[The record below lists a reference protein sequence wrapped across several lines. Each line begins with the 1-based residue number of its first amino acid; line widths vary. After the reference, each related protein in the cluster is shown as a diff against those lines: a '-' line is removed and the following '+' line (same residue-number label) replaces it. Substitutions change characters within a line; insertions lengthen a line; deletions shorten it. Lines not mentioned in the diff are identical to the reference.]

1 MLKMMKLLTK
11 TKAFVKSNFMMLV
24 VMTTSLVTLVYV
36 EDIYTRVEYVEFT
49 TDNIH
54 SNIDELHKEI
64 ENVDNDVINLQD
76 KTTVRPLPTYYVP
89 QHAPVLGVQTP
100 TDPDCTD

>member
-1 MLKMMKLLTK
+1 MTLN
-11 TKAFVKSNFMMLV
+11 KAKVFLKSNFMMLV
-24 VMTTSLVTLVYV
+24 VMSTTLVTLVYV
-36 EDIYTRVEYVEFT
+36 ENIHTKVKYVEFT
-49 TDNIH
+49 TEDTR
-54 SNIDELHKEI
+54 SNIEELHKEI

-76 KTTVRPLPTYYVP
+76 KPAVRPLPTYYAP

>member
-1 MLKMMKLLTK
+1 MKMLTK

-24 VMTTSLVTLVYV
+24 AMTTSLVTLVYV
-36 EDIYTRVEYVEFT
+36 EDIYTKVNDVEFT
-49 TDNIH
+49 TENTR
-54 SNIDELHKEI
+54 NEIDELHKEI

-76 KTTVRPLPTYYVP
+76 KPAVRPLPTYYAP
-89 QHAPVLGVQTP
+89 QHAPVLGVQTS

>member
-1 MLKMMKLLTK
+1 MIKMMKLLTK

-36 EDIYTRVEYVEFT
+36 EDIYTRVKYVEFT
-49 TDNIH
+49 TENTR
-54 SNIDELHKEI
+54 NEIDELHKEI
-64 ENVDNDVINLQD
+64 EYVDNDVINLQD
-76 KTTVRPLPTYYVP
+76 KPTVRPLPTYFAP

>member
-1 MLKMMKLLTK
+1 
-11 TKAFVKSNFMMLV
+11 MLV
-24 VMTTSLVTLVYV
+24 VLTTTFVTLVYV
-36 EDIYTRVEYVEFT
+36 NDIYTKVNEVEFT
-49 TDNIH
+49 TENTH
-54 SNIDELHKEI
+54 NEIDELHKEI

-76 KTTVRPLPTYYVP
+76 KPAVRPLPTYYAP

>member
-1 MLKMMKLLTK
+1 MITLNK
-11 TKAFVKSNFMMLV
+11 TKAFLKSNFMMLV
-24 VMTTSLVTLVYV
+24 VLTTTFVTLVYV
-36 EDIYTRVEYVEFT
+36 EDIYTKVNYVEFT

-54 SNIDELHKEI
+54 SNIDELYKEI
-64 ENVDNDVINLQD
+64 QNVDNDVINLQNNS
-76 KTTVRPLPTYYVP
+76 TARPLPTYYAP

>member
-1 MLKMMKLLTK
+1 MKILTK

-24 VMTTSLVTLVYV
+24 VMTTTFVTLVYV
-36 EDIYTRVEYVEFT
+36 NDIYTRVEYVEFT

-64 ENVDNDVINLQD
+64 ENVDNDVINLQN
-76 KTTVRPLPTYYVP
+76 TPARPLPTYYAP

>member
-1 MLKMMKLLTK
+1 MITLKK
-11 TKAFVKSNFMMLV
+11 TKAFLKSNFMMLV
-24 VMTTSLVTLVYV
+24 VLTTTFVTLVYV
-36 EDIYTRVEYVEFT
+36 EDIYTKVNYVEFT

-64 ENVDNDVINLQD
+64 ENVDNDVINLQN
-76 KTTVRPLPTYYVP
+76 TPARPLPTYYAP
-89 QHAPVLGVQTP
+89 QHPPVLGVQTP

>member
-1 MLKMMKLLTK
+1 MVTLKK
-11 TKAFVKSNFMMLV
+11 TKAFLKSNFMMLV

-36 EDIYTRVEYVEFT
+36 NDIYTKVNYVEFT
-49 TDNIH
+49 TDNIS

-64 ENVDNDVINLQD
+64 ENVDNDVIDLQD
-76 KTTVRPLPTYYVP
+76 KSAVHPLPTYYAP
-89 QHAPVLGVQTP
+89 QHTPVLGVQTP

>member
-1 MLKMMKLLTK
+1 MITLKK
-11 TKAFVKSNFMMLV
+11 TKAFLKSNFMMLV
-24 VMTTSLVTLVYV
+24 VMTTTFVTLVYV
-36 EDIYTRVEYVEFT
+36 DNIYTKVNYMEFT
-49 TDNIH
+49 TEN
-54 SNIDELHKEI
+54 SRNAIDELHKEI

-76 KTTVRPLPTYYVP
+76 KSVVRPLPTYYAP

>member
-1 MLKMMKLLTK
+1 MKMLTK
-11 TKAFVKSNFMMLV
+11 TKAFLKSNFMMLV
-24 VMTTSLVTLVYV
+24 VLTTTFVTLVYV
-36 EDIYTRVEYVEFT
+36 EDIYTRVNYVEFT
-49 TDNIH
+49 TDNIR

-76 KTTVRPLPTYYVP
+76 KPAVRSLPTYYAP

-100 TDPDCTD
+100 TDLDCTD

>member
-1 MLKMMKLLTK
+1 MKILNK
-11 TKAFVKSNFMMLV
+11 TKAFLKSNFMMLV

-36 EDIYTRVEYVEFT
+36 ENIYTKVNCIEFT
-49 TDNIH
+49 TDNTC

-64 ENVDNDVINLQD
+64 ENVDNDVINLQNNP
-76 KTTVRPLPTYYVP
+76 TVRPLPTYYAP
-89 QHAPVLGVQTP
+89 QHTPVLGVQTP

>member
-1 MLKMMKLLTK
+1 MKMLTK

-36 EDIYTRVEYVEFT
+36 DNIYTKVNYVEFT
-49 TDNIH
+49 TENSH
-54 SNIDELHKEI
+54 NAIDELHKKI
-64 ENVDNDVINLQD
+64 ENVDNDVINLQNNS
-76 KTTVRPLPTYYVP
+76 TARPLPTYYTP
-89 QHAPVLGVQTP
+89 QQAPVLGVQTP

>member
-1 MLKMMKLLTK
+1 MKMLTK
-11 TKAFVKSNFMMLV
+11 TKAFLKSNFMMLV
-24 VMTTSLVTLVYV
+24 VMTTTFVTLVYV
-36 EDIYTRVEYVEFT
+36 ENIHTRVNNVEFT
-49 TDNIH
+49 TEDTRNE
-54 SNIDELHKEI
+54 IDELHKEI

-76 KTTVRPLPTYYVP
+76 KPAVRPLPTYYAP

>member
-1 MLKMMKLLTK
+1 
-11 TKAFVKSNFMMLV
+11 MLV

-36 EDIYTRVEYVEFT
+36 EDIYTRVKYVEFT
-49 TDNIH
+49 TDNTR

-76 KTTVRPLPTYYVP
+76 KPAVRPLPTYYAP
-89 QHAPVLGVQTP
+89 QHTPVLGVQTP

>member
-1 MLKMMKLLTK
+1 MITLKK
-11 TKAFVKSNFMMLV
+11 TKAFLKSNFMMLV
-24 VMTTSLVTLVYV
+24 VLTTTFVTLVYV
-36 EDIYTRVEYVEFT
+36 EDIYTKVNEVEFT
-49 TDNIH
+49 TENTR
-54 SNIDELHKEI
+54 NEIDELHKEI

-76 KTTVRPLPTYYVP
+76 KPTVRPLPTYYAP

>member
-1 MLKMMKLLTK
+1 MKMLTK

-24 VMTTSLVTLVYV
+24 VMTTTFVTLVYV
-36 EDIYTRVEYVEFT
+36 DDIYTKVNYIEFT

-64 ENVDNDVINLQD
+64 QNVDNDVINLQD
-76 KTTVRPLPTYYVP
+76 KSTVRPLPTYYAP
-89 QHAPVLGVQTP
+89 QHTPVLGVQTP

>member
-1 MLKMMKLLTK
+1 MVTLK
-11 TKAFVKSNFMMLV
+11 KAKVFLKSNFMMLV
-24 VMTTSLVTLVYV
+24 VMSTTLVTLVYV
-36 EDIYTRVEYVEFT
+36 DDIYTKVNCVEFT

-64 ENVDNDVINLQD
+64 QNVDNDVINLQD
-76 KTTVRPLPTYYVP
+76 KPAVRPLPTYYAP
-89 QHAPVLGVQTP
+89 QHTPVLGVQTP

>member
-1 MLKMMKLLTK
+1 MITLNK
-11 TKAFVKSNFMMLV
+11 TKAFLKSNFMMLV
-24 VMTTSLVTLVYV
+24 VITTTFVTLVYV
-36 EDIYTRVEYVEFT
+36 DDIYTKVNYVEFT

-76 KTTVRPLPTYYVP
+76 KPAVRPLPTYYAP

>member
-1 MLKMMKLLTK
+1 MKMLTK
-11 TKAFVKSNFMMLV
+11 TKAFLKSNFMMLV
-24 VMTTSLVTLVYV
+24 VMTTTFVTLVYV
-36 EDIYTRVEYVEFT
+36 YDIYTKVNCVEFT

-76 KTTVRPLPTYYVP
+76 KPTVRPLPTYYAP

>member
-1 MLKMMKLLTK
+1 MVTLTK
-11 TKAFVKSNFMMLV
+11 TKTFLKSNFMMLV
-24 VMTTSLVTLVYV
+24 VMSTTLVTLVYV
-36 EDIYTRVEYVEFT
+36 ENIHTKVKYVEFAT
-49 TDNIH
+49 EDIH
-54 SNIDELHKEI
+54 SEINELHKEI

-76 KTTVRPLPTYYVP
+76 KPAVRPLPTYYAP

>member
-1 MLKMMKLLTK
+1 MITLKKTK
-11 TKAFVKSNFMMLV
+11 TFLKSNFMMLV
-24 VMTTSLVTLVYV
+24 VLTTTFVTLVYV
-36 EDIYTRVEYVEFT
+36 EDIYTKVNYVEFT

-64 ENVDNDVINLQD
+64 QNVDNDVINLQD
-76 KTTVRPLPTYYVP
+76 KTTVRPLPTYYAP
-89 QHAPVLGVQTP
+89 QHAPILGVQTP

>member
-1 MLKMMKLLTK
+1 MKMLTK

-24 VMTTSLVTLVYV
+24 VMTMTFVTLVYV
-36 EDIYTRVEYVEFT
+36 DNIYTKVNYMEFT
-49 TDNIH
+49 TENTR
-54 SNIDELHKEI
+54 NAIDELHKEV

-76 KTTVRPLPTYYVP
+76 KPAVRPLPTYYAP

>member
-1 MLKMMKLLTK
+1 
-11 TKAFVKSNFMMLV
+11 MLV

-36 EDIYTRVEYVEFT
+36 NDIYTKVNYVEFT
-49 TDNIH
+49 TDNIS

-64 ENVDNDVINLQD
+64 ENVDNDVIDLQD
-76 KTTVRPLPTYYVP
+76 KSAVHPLPTYYAP
-89 QHAPVLGVQTP
+89 QHTPVLGVQTP